1 MKITF
6 LGAARTVTGSKYLIE
21 HDQTKI
27 LVDCGLFQGLKRLR
41 LRNWDFP
48 PINPQEVNVVILTHA
63 HIDHSGY
70 LPLLVKK
77 GFKGKVFCSEGTFD
91 LCSILLPD
99 SGYLQE
105 EDARR
110 ANKYG
115 YTKHHPAV
123 PLYTEK
129 DARRALESFQTVPY
143 GNPTYLGDELHFTL
157 SRAGHIL
164 GSSLITLSDGDK
176 SIVFSGDLGRP
187 NDQVMRPPATLEQAD
202 YIVIEST
209 YGDRRHGTE
218 SPEEALKRII
228 TQTSKNQG
236 TVVIPAFAV
245 GRAQA
250 ILYYLY
256 RLKQAKEIPDLPIY
270 LDSPMAT
277 NATKLMCKHLKD
289 HRLPKDVCHD
299 VCGIAK
305 YVRTVEE
312 SKKIDQSQVP
322 SIIISASGMATGGRI
337 LHHLKS
343 FMSDH
348 RNTILFTGYQAPGT
362 RGDRMVKGEK
372 EIKIHGDYHPVRA
385 KVESLSNT
393 SAHAD
398 YEEVLDWLGN
408 FKSNPRKVFVTH
420 GEFSAADSLKGKIQK
435 RFNWDVMVPDY
446 MDLEDL

>member
-1 MKITF
+1 MKLTF

-21 HDQTKI
+21 HNNTKVLI
-27 LVDCGLFQGLKRLR
+27 DCGLFQGLKKLR

-48 PINPQEVNVVILTHA
+48 PINPKEIDAVVLTHA

-77 GFKGKVFCSEGTFD
+77 GFKGKIFSSEGTFD

-110 ANKYG
+110 ANKYC

-123 PLYTEK
+123 PLYTEM
-129 DARRALESFQTVPY
+129 DARKALEYFQIVPY
-143 GNPTYLGDELHFTL
+143 GNPSYIDDELHFTL

-209 YGDRRHGTE
+209 YGDRLHGVE
-218 SPEEALKRII
+218 SPEEVLKRII
-228 TQTSKNQG
+228 NHTAKRQG

-245 GRAQA
+245 GRSQA

-256 RLKQAKEIPDLPIY
+256 KLKQAKEIPDLPIY

-289 HRLPKDVCHD
+289 HRLPQEVCHD

-312 SKKIDQSQVP
+312 SKAIDQSHMP
-322 SIIISASGMATGGRI
+322 SVIISASGMATGGRV

-343 FMSDH
+343 FMTNQK
-348 RNTILFTGYQAPGT
+348 NTILFTGYQAPGT

-372 EIKIHGDYHPVRA
+372 EIKIHGEYHPVRA
-385 KVESLSNT
+385 KVENLSST

-398 YEEVLDWLGN
+398 YKEILDWLSN
-408 FKSNPRKVFVTH
+408 FKSHPRKVFVTH
-420 GEFSAADSLKGKIQK
+420 GEYSAAESLKDKIQK
-435 RFNWDVMVPDY
+435 QFGWAATVPDY
-446 MDLEDL
+446 MDSEEL